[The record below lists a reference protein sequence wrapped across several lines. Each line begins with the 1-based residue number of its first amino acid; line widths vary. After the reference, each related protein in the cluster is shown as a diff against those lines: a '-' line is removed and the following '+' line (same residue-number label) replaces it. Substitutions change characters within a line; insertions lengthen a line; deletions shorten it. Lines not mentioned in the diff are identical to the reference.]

1 MNLGDLD
8 LPGRNDCSVTAL
20 DQALDQLKRLRWKD
34 RSSLLDSAV
43 DVICADGQA
52 TIGEVELLRALA
64 STLDCPMPP
73 VLPGRVSS

>member
-1 MNLGDLD
+1 
-8 LPGRNDCSVTAL
+8 VTVL
-20 DQALDQLKRLRWKD
+20 DQALDRLKRLRWKD
-34 RSSLLDSAV
+34 RSILLDAAV
-43 DVICADGQA
+43 DAICADGQA